1 MQSLIVSPLIFYTL
15 LVLNSFTA
23 GYLLVRSLTFS
34 EKSKLI
40 KYILFSLGLL
50 FAIAVGGAFKAPGF
64 IMFTGNAEKEA
75 TQILWL
81 FANALIGIIVA
92 IDFFT
97 GKVPAMLK
105 NILFYAGYAFGLWA
119 IYVVFG
125 GILEFGAYA
134 TVILFFVICIG
145 LGVATALHYY
155 KVSDDLKLHK
165 KLTYI
170 FGGLV
175 FAIISL
181 NAFDDYTLV
190 RETPYTEEAGGWEVG
205 ITTQQDKLKN

>member
-1 MQSLIVSPLIFYTL
+1 
-15 LVLNSFTA
+15 
-23 GYLLVRSLTFS
+23 
-34 EKSKLI
+34 
-40 KYILFSLGLL
+40 
-50 FAIAVGGAFKAPGF
+50 
-64 IMFTGNAEKEA
+64 
-75 TQILWL
+75 
-81 FANALIGIIVA
+81 
-92 IDFFT
+92 
-97 GKVPAMLK
+97 MLK
-105 NILFYAGYAFGLWA
+105 NILFFAGYAFGLWA

-181 NAFDDYTLV
+181 NAFDNYTLV
-190 RETPYTEEAGGWEVG
+190 RETAYTEEAGGWEGG